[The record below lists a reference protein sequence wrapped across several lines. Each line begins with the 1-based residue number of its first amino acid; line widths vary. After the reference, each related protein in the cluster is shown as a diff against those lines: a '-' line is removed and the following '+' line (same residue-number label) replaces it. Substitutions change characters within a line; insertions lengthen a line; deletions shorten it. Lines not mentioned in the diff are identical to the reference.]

1 MAQTDHIV
9 HGKRSTKNPTHQALH
24 SLTLRLQY
32 NGVKIQSPCD
42 CKKTQVSA
50 STLWNLKTKQKSSI
64 TKKKNNNI
72 HYKYIIHHTVSILIN
87 SSCDRNTQMSNVD
100 TNFFQNFKHSISIM

>member
-50 STLWNLKTKQKSSI
+50 STIWNLKTKQKSSI
-64 TKKKNNNI
+64 TKKKKQQHPLQI
-72 HYKYIIHHTVSILIN
+72 HYTPHSF
-87 SSCDRNTQMSNVD
+87 
-100 TNFFQNFKHSISIM
+100 NFDKQFL